1 MIKKG
6 NKKMWNNSIFEA
18 FRDFGKNMQL
28 IAIFLLVSLIP
39 GIGFIGIILVLI
51 FKFAALNNIK
61 LINLSLKNEFLEKFR
76 SKMILSI
83 TRLFISLFCVIAGGI
98 FLVIGLLIPV
108 RHMEGVVI
116 IGSILLALALILV
129 ISAFIIEMKAWK
141 DLKLFFEE
149 SKLQFSNFQSRDLIK
164 ATDNL
169 ATGALLYAL
178 CIFGITIIIGFIL
191 QIVGYFQLANISNII
206 TTYGSQE
213 SEIIVTNNSPTVT
226 TTSTIILNQTEAT
239 NFCPMCGSRVSQGG
253 NYCAECGTK
262 FN

>member
-116 IGSILLALALILV
+116 IGSILLALALH
-129 ISAFIIEMKAWK
+129 
-141 DLKLFFEE
+141 
-149 SKLQFSNFQSRDLIK
+149 N
-164 ATDNL
+164 
-169 ATGALLYAL
+169 
-178 CIFGITIIIGFIL
+178 
-191 QIVGYFQLANISNII
+191 
-206 TTYGSQE
+206 
-213 SEIIVTNNSPTVT
+213 
-226 TTSTIILNQTEAT
+226 
-239 NFCPMCGSRVSQGG
+239 
-253 NYCAECGTK
+253 
-262 FN
+262 

>member
-1 MIKKG
+1 
-6 NKKMWNNSIFEA
+6 
-18 FRDFGKNMQL
+18 
-28 IAIFLLVSLIP
+28 
-39 GIGFIGIILVLI
+39 
-51 FKFAALNNIK
+51 
-61 LINLSLKNEFLEKFR
+61 
-76 SKMILSI
+76 
-83 TRLFISLFCVIAGGI
+83 
-98 FLVIGLLIPV
+98 
-108 RHMEGVVI
+108 
-116 IGSILLALALILV
+116 
-129 ISAFIIEMKAWK
+129 MKAWK